1 MRPKTD
7 LEARVTV
14 ITGAASGIGL
24 ALALRAA
31 QEGMK
36 VALADVD
43 EWSLASA
50 LEQVKAKDVEAIA
63 VPTDVSDADAVRVLA
78 RRTEAELGPPWLVCN
93 TAGGDIH
100 ENLWGVIHGVQ
111 VFAPRMIER
120 NAGHIVNTTY
130 MFGTPGSAP
139 HVATTHAIVGLSES
153 LYRDLDLIASQ
164 VGVTLVC
171 PSLETRTLMSA
182 TQHHD
187 FGAPPVPDVPLDVP
201 PPRELA
207 ELIFN
212 AVTARRFWL
221 FPRER
226 QRHEL
231 SGRVPAVRTATAFT
245 SRASDFPSWP

>member
-1 MRPKTD
+1 MRPKID
-7 LEARVTV
+7 LEARVAV

-36 VALADVD
+36 VVLADVD
-43 EWSLASA
+43 EWPLASA
-50 LEQVKAKDVEAIA
+50 LEQVRAKDVEAIA
-63 VPTDVSDADAVRVLA
+63 VATDVSDADAVRVLA
-78 RRTEAELGPPWLVCN
+78 RRTESELGPPWLLCN

-100 ENLWGVIHGVQ
+100 DTLWGVIHGVQ
-111 VFAPRMIER
+111 VFAPGMIER
-120 NAGHIVNTTY
+120 NAGHIVNTTD
-130 MFGTPGSAP
+130 MLGTPGAAA

-153 LYRDLDLIASQ
+153 LYRELELIASQ

-182 TQHHD
+182 TQNHD
-187 FGAPPVPDVPLDVP
+187 IGPPLVPVPLDVP

-207 ELIFN
+207 ERIFT
-212 AVTARRFWL
+212 AVAARRFWL

-231 SGRVPAVRTATAFT
+231 SDAGYRALNNAT
-245 SRASDFPSWP
+245 SI